1 MLNAHAQQ
9 LYDLLLSPDTHP
21 LQHNAEIIPRVAM
34 IHVANSTK
42 SNLCTL
48 LGMVSVLLITRPR
61 WKLKSCVYPVMETR
75 QWDLP
80 RPSAYQ
86 TPSWLGRMYL
96 TSQSINSKPRS
107 PKKKTDYTYPLIP
120 RTHTT
125 NSSQV
130 MCISPVSADMVYY
143 GFENDLDAEIILE
156 RLFTLDVDNSPM
168 LSNVQSFLLAYIT
181 AQGQNDEKPYV
192 PL

>member
-1 MLNAHAQQ
+1 MYSIGYGVSAIDNPSPLKIKV
-9 LYDLLLSPDTHP
+9 LCLSGDG
-21 LQHNAEIIPRVAM
+21 
-34 IHVANSTK
+34 NST
-42 SNLCTL
+42 
-48 LGMVSVLLITRPR
+48 MRPPTPIC
-61 WKLKSCVYPVMETR
+61 LPNSILTR
-75 QWDLP
+75 QNVPHITVDQFK
-80 RPSAYQ
+80 AKI
-86 TPSWLGRMYL
+86 TE
-96 TSQSINSKPRS
+96 
-107 PKKKTDYTYPLIP
+107 KKTDYTYPLIR

-168 LSNVQSFLLAYIT
+168 LSNAQTFLLACIT
-181 AQGQNDEKPYV
+181 AQGQNGEKPSI